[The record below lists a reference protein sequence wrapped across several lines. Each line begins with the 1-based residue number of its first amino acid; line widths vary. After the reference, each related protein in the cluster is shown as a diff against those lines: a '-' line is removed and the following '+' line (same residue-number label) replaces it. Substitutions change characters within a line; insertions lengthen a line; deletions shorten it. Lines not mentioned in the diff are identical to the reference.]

1 MRFVENITTTLQ
13 KTAVPQVGRLI
24 VQLVGMVLVF
34 GFGIWYLIFGFGIW
48 FWYLVSGI

>member
-24 VQLVGMVLVF
+24 VQLVGMALVF
-34 GFGIWYLIFGFGIW
+34 GFGFVIWYLIFGFGIW
-48 FWYLVSGI
+48 